1 MSSHNS
7 SRKLD
12 TEIIKDS
19 KNVIKISDENECG
32 ENIEIKEIP
41 KIINKY
47 ENYIRD
53 KKRELVLDLIN
64 FIGYTSFTDACYIK
78 FTDIQNEKVST
89 YINNML
95 DALKTVFKTYSIRS
109 MARKNKDKRFCL
121 NILRQLLQD
130 IGYTLKMKTYPLI
143 RNNIITSSTKYRII
157 KKN

>member
-1 MSSHNS
+1 MDEQNS
-7 SRKLD
+7 SETNSKL
-12 TEIIKDS
+12 
-19 KNVIKISDENECG
+19 NECG
-32 ENIEIKEIP
+32 QNISMTEVTEVTEVKEVKEVKEVIL
-41 KIINKY
+41 NKY
-47 ENYIRD
+47 ENYIND
-53 KKRELVLDLIN
+53 KKKELVLDLIN
-64 FIGYTSFTDACYIK
+64 FIGYDSFLDISYIK
-78 FTDIQNEKVST
+78 FTDIQNERVSI

-143 RNNIITSSTKYRII
+143 RNNIITSSTKYKII